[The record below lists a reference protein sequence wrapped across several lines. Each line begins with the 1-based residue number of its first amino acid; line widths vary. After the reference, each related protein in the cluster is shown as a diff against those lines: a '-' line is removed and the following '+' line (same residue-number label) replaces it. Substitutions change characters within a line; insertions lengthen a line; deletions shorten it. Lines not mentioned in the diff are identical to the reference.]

1 MKFYVAGHND
11 NLLKIK
17 KKNTLYSSDD
27 LKSAQIEFQE
37 ACMIKRYDHCYL
49 ITELLDNQIVISE
62 YHGNEMEDVNDNL
75 SLDYNDGV
83 IRLFVDNLSAI
94 QQFLTDFEKS
104 IFVEIKK
111 LDKSI
116 CSTTDII
123 RALDRG
129 DKSTNKWLIFPEK
142 KVAEILE

>member
-83 IRLFVDNLSAI
+83 I
-94 QQFLTDFEKS
+94 
-104 IFVEIKK
+104 
-111 LDKSI
+111 
-116 CSTTDII
+116 
-123 RALDRG
+123 
-129 DKSTNKWLIFPEK
+129 
-142 KVAEILE
+142 